1 MADEPCEDHTGGVGT
16 ARPAPLGSRKH
27 RIVVETPEAAA
38 VDSLAERASRLGAC
52 TVDRRSDG
60 TASLAVDYRETSG
73 GRAQTSRLPR
83 ILDTVERWLR
93 QQPFSDVTVWVDGR
107 PFALEPRHARRRSV
121 VADEPLT
128 RERRRRQ
135 AARTAS
141 S

>member
-1 MADEPCEDHTGGVGT
+1 VGP

-38 VDSLAERASRLGAC
+38 VDSLVERTSRLGAC
-52 TVDRRSDG
+52 TVERRSDG

-93 QQPFSDVTVWVDGR
+93 QQPFPDVTVWVDGR
-107 PFALEPRHARRRSV
+107 PFALEPRHARRRV
-121 VADEPLT
+121 VADEPLA
-128 RERRRRQ
+128 RERRRQ